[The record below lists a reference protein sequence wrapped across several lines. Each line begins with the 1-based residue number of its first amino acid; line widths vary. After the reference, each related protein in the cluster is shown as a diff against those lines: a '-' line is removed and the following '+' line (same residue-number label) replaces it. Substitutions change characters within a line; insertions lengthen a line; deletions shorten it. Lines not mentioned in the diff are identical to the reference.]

1 MPSENENFT
10 YAGEL
15 MKNLIDRLLPN
26 GFLPD
31 GKKDYY
37 KMTAGWEEI
46 AGTELAMHV
55 FPRDIEKNSLILE
68 ADHPGWSQKI
78 LLKQGSILR
87 KIQKKY
93 SQLEIRRIRVFVGDG
108 RRNNT

>member
-1 MPSENENFT
+1 MPSGNENFT

-15 MKNLIDRLLPN
+15 MKNLIDRLLP
-26 GFLPD
+26 D
-31 GKKDYY
+31 GKKDCY
-37 KMTAGWEEI
+37 KITAGWEEI

-78 LLKQGSILR
+78 LLMQGSILK
-87 KIQKKY
+87 KIRKKY